1 MLQHSNNIFSRIVVI
16 RKSAKVIASYYEYDK
31 TCQS

>member
-1 MLQHSNNIFSRIVVI
+1 MLQQSNNIFSRIVVI

-31 TCQS
+31 TYQT